1 MPKMKSH
8 SGLKKRVK
16 VTARGKVLHKPG
28 GARHLMISKNAGS
41 KRHKRKQ
48 ERLAKRQEQIVHK
61 LLPYA

>member
-16 VTARGKVLHKPG
+16 VTGRGKVMFKPG
-28 GARHLMISKNAGS
+28 GARHLMISKNASG
-41 KRHKRKQ
+41 KRHKRKEQ
-48 ERLAKRQEQIVHK
+48 RLNKTQEQIVHK